1 MCLMDLLL
9 VSEHPSRYF
18 ACCSDK
24 IQDNSRKEGFILVP
38 IVSRGRLGGG
48 GAKGSWSHGLSG
60 RKARSQLAFSVFF
73 SLGP

>member
-1 MCLMDLLL
+1 M
-9 VSEHPSRYF
+9 
-18 ACCSDK
+18 
-24 IQDNSRKEGFILVP
+24 VP

-48 GAKGSWSHGLSG
+48 GAKGSWSHGPSG